1 MNFQSILALAAVW
14 LCLAAALAYMIR
26 HRGGCGGCSGC
37 AGNCGGCGKSCG
49 ARRSRKRKKTG
60 PTDSERTENK

>member
-1 MNFQSILALAAVW
+1 MNFQSILALAAVG

-26 HRGGCGGCSGC
+26 HRGGCGK
-37 AGNCGGCGKSCG
+37 NCG